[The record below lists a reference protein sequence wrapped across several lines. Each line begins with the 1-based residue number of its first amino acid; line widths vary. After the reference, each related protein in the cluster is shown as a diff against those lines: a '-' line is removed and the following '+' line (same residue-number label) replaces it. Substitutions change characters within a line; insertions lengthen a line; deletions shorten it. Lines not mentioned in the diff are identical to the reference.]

1 MERLQNL
8 VDRAEA
14 TYCRR
19 YIEGEHA
26 TKLADCRAELHCILE
41 ELECH
46 QVPLDAAAVVRGTAG
61 YVRGLSQCLLHG
73 FDCLEARTLLTS
85 AAKLAPR
92 MPGPWNC
99 LGHCYWTAG
108 ELETALHCFGQGLQA
123 CPNKEGLR
131 QRSILR
137 RHTAT
142 VQVHVSTLDPVLL
155 SPLQPIIAPQR
166 REGRGIHVLWP
177 AGQG

>member
-142 VQVHVSTLDPVLL
+142 VQGDSGAEVTDSSIEDARMAVQLDCEDGY
-155 SPLQPIIAPQR
+155 S
-166 REGRGIHVLWP
+166 W
-177 AGQG
+177 